1 MRVAVIYIYRS
12 EILIKT
18 IEMEKKMSLLK
29 YFMMILFA
37 GVLVTSCDKDDDDE
51 PADLLVGTWTA
62 QSADAEARVGNQPM
76 ADYFVSQGFTVSDA
90 QLLTNLFNV
99 TIQQSFTGT
108 ITFIADGTYT
118 STLGGE
124 SDAGTWSLS
133 ADGKQLTIDSNTDN
147 TLLLNV
153 DRLTG
158 NELVVSWTE
167 TGEEDLNDD
176 TVPETIVVDVTMNLT
191 K

>member
-1 MRVAVIYIYRS
+1 
-12 EILIKT
+12 
-18 IEMEKKMSLLK
+18 MSLLK
-29 YFMMILFA
+29 YFMVILFA
-37 GVLVTSCDKDDDDE
+37 GVFVTACDKDDDE

-62 QSADAEARVGNQPM
+62 QTANADARVGNQTM

-124 SDAGTWSLS
+124 TDAGTWSLS
-133 ADGKQLTIDSNTDN
+133 GDGKQLTIDSSTDE
-147 TLLLNV
+147 TLLLTV
-153 DRLTG
+153 DRLTE
-158 NELVVSWTE
+158 NQLEVSWTE
-167 TGEEDLNDD
+167 TGQEDLNDD
-176 TVPETIVVDVTMNLT
+176 TVPETIVVDVKMNLT